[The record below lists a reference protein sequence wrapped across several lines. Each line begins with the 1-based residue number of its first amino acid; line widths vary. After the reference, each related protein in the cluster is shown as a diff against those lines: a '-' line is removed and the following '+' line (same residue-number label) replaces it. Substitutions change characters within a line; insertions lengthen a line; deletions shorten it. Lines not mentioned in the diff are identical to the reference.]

1 MGNTAEEKAIIYKKF
16 LSRKH
21 TSDFA
26 DDDNK
31 NQIEER
37 KRKNINTLGNC
48 FAIEDIN
55 EDDDSYEFD
64 TISNINPSYMSNYFD
79 FKNISSN
86 NSTNDNKAIDECEF
100 INPFVKQ
107 GTATNLPKK
116 EKQKKVFNNA

>member
-1 MGNTAEEKAIIYKKF
+1 MGNTAEEKAIISKKF
-16 LSRKH
+16 LSRKY
-21 TSDFA
+21 SIDFA
-26 DDDNK
+26 DFYEKKQIKAISGKKTNSLDNDFK
-31 NQIEER
+31 
-37 KRKNINTLGNC
+37 
-48 FAIEDIN
+48 IEDLG

>member
-31 NQIEER
+31 NQIEEG

-64 TISNINPSYMSNYFD
+64 TISNINPSYMSKCFD
-79 FKNISSN
+79 IININSN
-86 NSTNDNKAIDECEF
+86 R
-100 INPFVKQ
+100 
-107 GTATNLPKK
+107 
-116 EKQKKVFNNA
+116 